1 MKYKHKQTGAVIEVI
16 DAYSDLLIYKDG
28 NESKQAHTCWYEPV
42 SPLPPNSSVVSASP
56 SPVVSVPESSQS
68 DVELFHLNDAT
79 STEIAKAI
87 NGLGKTYAKKVFDNK
102 PLGGYRDW
110 DDVAKVNRDLP
121 VTWITIAEMNQHVV
135 FDVP

>member
-28 NESKQAHTCWYEPV
+28 DQAKQTHTCWYEPV

-56 SPVVSVPESSQS
+56 PPVVTPVDGSGVTES
-68 DVELFHLNDAT
+68 FHLNDAT

-102 PLGGYRDW
+102 PVGGYRDW